1 MLSCSKEPAKFNA
14 NNNDTYTDTIIVEL
28 PLNDNI
34 DDVTTD
40 IESIIN
46 ESEATSEEISDS
58 SDTEEVFSIEEASDD
73 FSVDSYD
80 DI

>member
-1 MLSCSKEPAKFNA
+1 MKKFLLIFLLLLSCSKEPAKFNA

-58 SDTEEVFSIEEASDD
+58 SDTE
-73 FSVDSYD
+73 
-80 DI
+80 